1 MEQTSTSTE
10 SQDASATG
18 LRGFLLHAFHR
29 EERGQTVVYAV
40 GRLETGETFGLVD
53 RRLPPCLYVR
63 AGDRGRLRLGPAG
76 VPVDLQ
82 TCGLTTMDGEEVLRL
97 VCRTQPDLWRLAG
110 ALREAGVR
118 TYEAD
123 LSHAHRFLVERGVRG
138 SARIR
143 GPWQAGRGVDR
154 VYVDPDLE
162 PCAWAPDLAVLVLDI
177 ETRGE
182 ASEVLAVSLVGSGPA
197 EKHRVEEVHVL
208 GEPFPSADLQVWTY
222 AREADLLQAVGERVR
237 LVDPDVL
244 TGWNLVDFDLA
255 VLQERHAACGLP
267 FNLGRTR
274 DDSWYREGEGW
285 GRSRMVVYGRQ
296 VLDALHLVRASLQRF
311 EDLRLDTVARAVL
324 GRGKTLDPEE
334 AGSMP
339 EAILRAY
346 TEDRRRFCRY
356 CLEDARLVR
365 DILGREGLLELTVQR
380 SLLTGLPLER
390 AWGSIA
396 AFDLLYISQLRRRR
410 IVAPSVGVDQDF
422 RGRSPGGLVLPPR
435 AGLYRHVFVFDFRSL
450 YPSLIRTFN
459 IDPLALLQADA
470 DGRDCIQAP
479 NGARFSRTPGIL
491 PQILEQFFVSRAQAR
506 ARGDAV
512 ASQAYKIVMNSFYG
526 VLATSA
532 CRFANDQAA
541 GAIIDFGHWALRLA
555 RELVEQEGARVIY
568 GDTDSLFVDSGMEA
582 GVPLAE
588 AWTWGEDLCRRL
600 NVGLAAQVREQYDA
614 EPRLELEFQ
623 KYYVRFL
630 LPRVRGSERGRAKG
644 YAGLRVD
651 RAGEHLDIVGMEAVR
666 RDWTRLAHDLQRELL
681 ELLFHDAPPP
691 QLEGRVREW
700 VRAVRA
706 GEKDRDLVYHK
717 GLRKPVAAYTHA
729 TPPHVQAA
737 RHLVRPPGVV
747 RYVVTRDGPQPA
759 DHVCAPIDY
768 EHYVSKQIE
777 PLVRT
782 VAQVC
787 PVGLEAA
794 LGGTADLFDGAR

>member
-1 MEQTSTSTE
+1 MEHEHAAADNPQSPAE
-10 SQDASATG
+10 S
-18 LRGFLLHAFHR
+18 LRAFFLHVFHR
-29 EERGQTVVYAV
+29 EEKGRTVVYAV

-53 RRLPPCLYVR
+53 RRLAPCLYVR
-63 AGDRGRLRLGPAG
+63 SGDRGRLQLGRSA

-82 TCGLTTMDGEEVLRL
+82 TCGLTTMDGEEVVRL

-110 ALREAGVR
+110 TLREAGVR

-123 LSHAHRFLVERGVRG
+123 LSHAHRFLVESGVRG
-138 SARIR
+138 AARISGR
-143 GPWQAGRGVDR
+143 WQAGRGVDR
-154 VYVDPDLE
+154 VYSEPRLE
-162 PCAWAPDLAVLVLDI
+162 PCSWAPDLATLVLDI

-182 ASEVLAVSLVGSGPA
+182 EAQVLAVSLVGTGPA
-197 EKHRVEEVHVL
+197 QKHGVEEVHVL
-208 GEPFPSADLQVWTY
+208 GEPFPAADLQVFTY
-222 AREADLLQAVGERVR
+222 PREADLLQAVSERVR
-237 LVDPDVL
+237 QIDPDIL
-244 TGWNLVDFDLA
+244 TGWNLVDFDLS
-255 VLQERHAACGLP
+255 VLQQRHAACGLS

-296 VLDALHLVRASLQRF
+296 VLDAMHLVRASLHRF
-311 EDLRLDTVARAVL
+311 DDLRLDTVARAVL
-324 GRGKTLDPEE
+324 GRGKTLDPDE

-339 EAILRAY
+339 EAVLRAY
-346 TEDRRRFCRY
+346 AEDRRRFCHY

-365 DILGREGLLELTVQR
+365 DLLSREGLVGLTVQR

-396 AFDLLYISQLRRRR
+396 AFDLLYIGQLRRRR

-422 RGRSPGGLVLPPR
+422 QGRSPGGLVLPPM
-435 AGLYRHVFVFDFRSL
+435 AGLHRHVFVFDFRSL

-459 IDPLALLQADA
+459 IDPLAHLQAEA
-470 DGRDCIQAP
+470 DGHNCVQAP
-479 NGARFSRTPGIL
+479 NGARFSRAPGIL
-491 PQILEQFFVSRAQAR
+491 PQILEQFFTSRAQAR

-532 CRFANDQAA
+532 CRFANDQVA
-541 GAIIDFGHWALRLA
+541 GAITAFGHWALRLTQQ
-555 RELVEQEGARVIY
+555 LVEQEGARVIY
-568 GDTDSLFVDSGMEA
+568 GDTDSVFVDSGMD
-582 GVPLAE
+582 GDVPLAE
-588 AWTWGEDLCRRL
+588 AWAWGEDLCRRL
-600 NVGLAAQVREQYDA
+600 NVGLAAHVREQHDV

-630 LPRVRGSERGRAKG
+630 LPRIRGSERGRAKG

-651 RAGEHLDIVGMEAVR
+651 RDGEHLDIVGMEAVR
-666 RDWTRLAHDLQRELL
+666 RDWTRLAHELQRELL
-681 ELLFHDAPPP
+681 ELLFHDAEPQ
-691 QLEGRVREW
+691 QLEARVREW

-717 GLRKPVAAYTHA
+717 GLRKPVAAYGRA

-737 RHLVRPPGVV
+737 RQLGRQPGVV

-759 DHVCAPIDY
+759 ESISAPIDY
-768 EHYVSKQIE
+768 EHYVRKQME

-787 PVGLEAA
+787 PLVVDAA
-794 LGGTADLFDGAR
+794 LGGTADLFDGLL